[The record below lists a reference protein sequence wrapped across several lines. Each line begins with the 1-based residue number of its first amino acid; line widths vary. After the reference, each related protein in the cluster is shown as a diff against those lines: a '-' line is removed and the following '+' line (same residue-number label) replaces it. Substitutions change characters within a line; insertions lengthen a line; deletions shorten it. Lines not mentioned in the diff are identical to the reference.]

1 MHAATLEFAA
11 VARAEDWMQE
21 CEQIARALRRRDPA
35 MLDQLI
41 EQYQHRLYRY
51 LLYLTRDPQLAQ
63 DIFQDT
69 WIRVLER
76 GSQYSA
82 RYKFETWLMSIARNL
97 VIDNVRRKHTTS
109 FSELESDDEEAPK
122 FDVADERAEQAF
134 QQIQQQQQDDRL
146 GVLLHG
152 LPVLYRE
159 VLTLRFHED
168 LQLEEI
174 AQILHAPISTVK
186 SRLRRGLDML
196 QKKLSGSP
204 FLREVRPS

>member
-1 MHAATLEFAA
+1 
-11 VARAEDWMQE
+11 MQE

-97 VIDNVRRKHTTS
+97 VIDNARRKHPTS

-122 FDVADERAEQAF
+122 FEVADERAQEAF

-168 LQLEEI
+168 MQLEEI
-174 AQILHAPISTVK
+174 AQVLHAPLSTVK

-196 QKKLSGSP
+196 QKKLSGSS
-204 FLREVRPS
+204 FLREVRP

>member
-1 MHAATLEFAA
+1 
-11 VARAEDWMQE
+11 MQE

-63 DIFQDT
+63 DLFQET
-69 WIRVLER
+69 WVRVLER

-82 RYKFETWLMSIARNL
+82 RWKFETWLLSIARNL
-97 VIDNVRRKHTTS
+97 TIDHVRRKQPTN
-109 FSELESDDEEAPK
+109 FSEFESDDDEAAPR
-122 FDVADERAEQAF
+122 FEVADDRAEQAF
-134 QQIQQQQQDDRL
+134 QHIKQQQQDDRL
-146 GVLLHG
+146 GMLLQN
-152 LPVLYRE
+152 LPALYRE

-168 LQLEEI
+168 MQLDEI
-174 AQILHAPISTVK
+174 AHVLNTPLSTVK

-196 QKKLSGSP
+196 QKKLAGSP
-204 FLREVRPS
+204 FLKEVQR

>member
-1 MHAATLEFAA
+1 
-11 VARAEDWMQE
+11 MQE

-41 EQYQHRLYRY
+41 DQYQHRLYRY

-63 DIFQDT
+63 DLFQET
-69 WIRVLER
+69 WVRVLER

-82 RYKFETWLMSIARNL
+82 RWKFETWLLSIARNL
-97 VIDNVRRKHTTS
+97 TIDHIRRKQPTN
-109 FSELESDDEEAPK
+109 FCEFESDDDEAPR
-122 FDVADERAEQAF
+122 FEVADDRAEHAF
-134 QQIQQQQQDDRL
+134 EQIQQQQQDDRL
-146 GVLLHG
+146 DLLLNN
-152 LPVLYRE
+152 LPALYRE

-168 LQLEEI
+168 MQLDEI
-174 AQILHAPISTVK
+174 AQVLSTPLSTVK

-204 FLREVRPS
+204 FLKEVQR

>member
-1 MHAATLEFAA
+1 MSAATLEFAA

-97 VIDNVRRKHTTS
+97 VIDNARRKHTTS
-109 FSELESDDEEAPK
+109 FSELENDDEESPK
-122 FDVADERAEQAF
+122 FDVPDERAEVAF

-174 AQILHAPISTVK
+174 AQVLHAPLSTVK
-186 SRLRRGLDML
+186 SRLRRGLVML
-196 QKKLSGSP
+196 QKKLSGSS
-204 FLREVRPS
+204 FLREVRP

>member
-1 MHAATLEFAA
+1 MPAATLEFAA

-97 VIDNVRRKHTTS
+97 VIDNARRKHPTS

-122 FDVADERAEQAF
+122 FEVADERAQEAF

-168 LQLEEI
+168 MQLEEI
-174 AQILHAPISTVK
+174 AQVLHAPLSTVK

-196 QKKLSGSP
+196 QKKLSGSS
-204 FLREVRPS
+204 FLREVRP

>member
-1 MHAATLEFAA
+1 
-11 VARAEDWMQE
+11 MQE

-97 VIDNVRRKHTTS
+97 VIDNARRKHATS
-109 FSELESDDEEAPK
+109 FSELESDDEEVPK

-168 LQLEEI
+168 MQLEEI
-174 AQILHAPISTVK
+174 AQVLHAPLSTVK
-186 SRLRRGLDML
+186 SRLRRGLGML

-204 FLREVRPS
+204 FLREVRP

>member
-1 MHAATLEFAA
+1 
-11 VARAEDWMQE
+11 MQE

-97 VIDNVRRKHTTS
+97 VIDNARRKHSTS
-109 FSELESDDEEAPK
+109 FSELESADDDAPR
-122 FDVADERAEQAF
+122 FDVADERAELAF

-152 LPVLYRE
+152 LPLLYRE

-174 AQILHAPISTVK
+174 AQVLHAPLSTVK

-204 FLREVRPS
+204 FLREVRP

>member
-1 MHAATLEFAA
+1 
-11 VARAEDWMQE
+11 MQE

-63 DIFQDT
+63 DIFQET

-97 VIDNVRRKHTTS
+97 VIDNARRKHATS
-109 FSELESDDEEAPK
+109 FSELENDDEEAPK
-122 FDVADERAEQAF
+122 FDVADQRAQEAF

-146 GVLLHG
+146 GVVLHG
-152 LPVLYRE
+152 LPALYRE

-168 LQLEEI
+168 MQLEEI
-174 AQILHAPISTVK
+174 AQVLHAPLSTVK

-196 QKKLSGSP
+196 QKKLSGSS
-204 FLREVRPS
+204 FLREVRP

>member
-1 MHAATLEFAA
+1 MPAATLEFAA

-97 VIDNVRRKHTTS
+97 VIDNARRKHATS
-109 FSELESDDEEAPK
+109 FSEFESEDDDAPK
-122 FDVADERAEQAF
+122 FDVADARAELAF

-152 LPVLYRE
+152 LPLLYRE

-168 LQLEEI
+168 MQLEEI
-174 AQILHAPISTVK
+174 AQVLHAPLSTVK

-204 FLREVRPS
+204 FLREVRP

>member
-1 MHAATLEFAA
+1 MPAATLEFAA
-11 VARAEDWMQE
+11 VAQAEDWMQE

-35 MLDQLI
+35 VLDQLI

-51 LLYLTRDPQLAQ
+51 LLYLTRDQQMAQ
-63 DIFQDT
+63 DLFQDT
-69 WIRVLER
+69 WVRVLER

-82 RYKFETWLMSIARNL
+82 RWKFETWLLSIARNL
-97 VIDNVRRKHTTS
+97 VIDNVRRKHPTS
-109 FSELESDDEEAPK
+109 FSELEGDDEEAPR

-134 QQIQQQQQDDRL
+134 RQIQQQQQDQRL
-146 GVLLHG
+146 AVLLHG
-152 LPVLYRE
+152 LPLLYRE

-168 LQLEEI
+168 MQLDEI
-174 AQILHAPISTVK
+174 AHVLNAPLSTVK

-204 FLREVRPS
+204 FLREVRS

>member
-1 MHAATLEFAA
+1 
-11 VARAEDWMQE
+11 MQE

-63 DIFQDT
+63 DLFQET

-82 RYKFETWLMSIARNL
+82 RWKFETWLLSIARNL
-97 VIDNVRRKHTTS
+97 TIDYIRRKQPVN
-109 FSELESDDEEAPK
+109 FSEFESDDEEAPR

-134 QQIQQQQQDDRL
+134 QQIQQQEQDDRL
-146 GVLLHG
+146 GLLLQK
-152 LPVLYRE
+152 LPALYRE

-168 LQLEEI
+168 MQLEEI
-174 AQILHAPISTVK
+174 ARVLDTPLSTVK

-196 QKKLSGSP
+196 QKKLAGSP
-204 FLREVRPS
+204 FLKEVQR

>member
-1 MHAATLEFAA
+1 
-11 VARAEDWMQE
+11 MQE
-21 CEQIARALRRRDPA
+21 CEEIARALRRRDPA

-97 VIDNVRRKHTTS
+97 VIDNARRKHATS
-109 FSELESDDEEAPK
+109 FSELEGDNDEAPK
-122 FDVADERAEQAF
+122 FDVADEHAEEAF
-134 QQIQQQQQDDRL
+134 RQIQQQQQDDRL
-146 GVLLHG
+146 AVLLHG

-168 LQLEEI
+168 MQLEEI
-174 AQILHAPISTVK
+174 SQVLHAPLSTVK

-204 FLREVRPS
+204 FLREVRP

>member
-1 MHAATLEFAA
+1 
-11 VARAEDWMQE
+11 MQE

-35 MLDQLI
+35 MLDRLI

-97 VIDNVRRKHTTS
+97 VIDNARRKHTTS
-109 FSELESDDEEAPK
+109 FSEFESVDDEAPK
-122 FDVADERAEQAF
+122 FDVADERAEAAF

-168 LQLEEI
+168 LPLEEI
-174 AQILHAPISTVK
+174 AQVLHAPLSTVK

>member
-76 GSQYSA
+76 GAQYSA

-97 VIDNVRRKHTTS
+97 VIDNARRKHPAS
-109 FSELESDDEEAPK
+109 FSELESEDDEAPK
-122 FDVADERAEQAF
+122 FDVADDRAEQAF

-152 LPVLYRE
+152 LPLLYRE

-168 LQLEEI
+168 MQLEEI
-174 AQILHAPISTVK
+174 SQVLHAPLSTVK

-196 QKKLSGSP
+196 QKKLSGSS
-204 FLREVRPS
+204 FLREVRP

>member
-1 MHAATLEFAA
+1 MPAATLEFAA
-11 VARAEDWMQE
+11 VVRAEDWMQE

-35 MLDQLI
+35 MLDKLI

-82 RYKFETWLMSIARNL
+82 RYKFETWLLSIARNL
-97 VIDNVRRKHTTS
+97 VIDNARRKHPTS
-109 FSELESDDEEAPK
+109 FSEFESEDDEAPK

-168 LQLEEI
+168 MQLEEI
-174 AQILHAPISTVK
+174 AQVLHAPLSTVK

-196 QKKLSGSP
+196 QRKLSGSS
-204 FLREVRPS
+204 FLGEVRP

>member
-1 MHAATLEFAA
+1 
-11 VARAEDWMQE
+11 MQE

-51 LLYLTRDPQLAQ
+51 LLYLTRDQQLAQ

-97 VIDNVRRKHTTS
+97 VIDNARRKHPTS
-109 FSELESDDEEAPK
+109 FSELESSDEEAPK
-122 FDVADERAEQAF
+122 FDVPDERAEQAF

-168 LQLEEI
+168 MQLEEI
-174 AQILHAPISTVK
+174 AQVLHAPLSTVK

-196 QKKLSGSP
+196 QKKLSGSS
-204 FLREVRPS
+204 FLDEVRS

>member
-1 MHAATLEFAA
+1 MPAATLEFAP
-11 VARAEDWMQE
+11 VAQTEGWMLE

-35 MLDQLI
+35 MLDHLI

-51 LLYLTRDPQLAQ
+51 LLYLTRNPQLAQ
-63 DIFQDT
+63 DLFQDT
-69 WIRVLER
+69 WVRVLER

-82 RYKFETWLMSIARNL
+82 RYKFETWLLSIARNL
-97 VIDNVRRKHTTS
+97 VIDNVRCKHPAS
-109 FSELESDDEEAPK
+109 FSDLESEEDDAPA

-146 GVLLHG
+146 AILLNG
-152 LPVLYRE
+152 LPLLYRE

-174 AQILHAPISTVK
+174 AHVLRAPLSTVK

-204 FLREVRPS
+204 FLREVRP

>member
-1 MHAATLEFAA
+1 
-11 VARAEDWMQE
+11 MQE

-97 VIDNVRRKHTTS
+97 VIDNARRKHTTS
-109 FSELESDDEEAPK
+109 FSELESDDDEAPK
-122 FDVADERAEQAF
+122 FDVADERAEEAF
-134 QQIQQQQQDDRL
+134 KQIQQQQQDDRL
-146 GVLLHG
+146 AVLLHG

-174 AQILHAPISTVK
+174 AQVLHAPLSTVK

>member
-1 MHAATLEFAA
+1 MSTATVQFAA
-11 VARAEDWMQE
+11 IARAEDWMQE

-35 MLDQLI
+35 MLDRLI

-63 DIFQDT
+63 DLFQET
-69 WIRVLER
+69 WVRVLER

-82 RYKFETWLMSIARNL
+82 RWKFETWLLSIARNL
-97 VIDNVRRKHTTS
+97 TIDHIRRKQPTN
-109 FSELESDDEEAPK
+109 FSEFESDDDEAPR
-122 FDVADERAEQAF
+122 FEVVDDRAGQAF
-134 QQIQQQQQDDRL
+134 EHIQQKQQDDRL
-146 GVLLHG
+146 GLLLQN

-168 LQLEEI
+168 MQLDEI
-174 AQILHAPISTVK
+174 ANVLNTPLSTVK

-196 QKKLSGSP
+196 QKKLAGSP
-204 FLREVRPS
+204 FLKEVQR